1 MAFKRRLRLIDSLT
15 LFKHLSMT
23 LKAGLNVSDS
33 LATMDAKKGSA
44 MKKVIDHLKKSVE
57 TGHTF
62 SEAVDSAPRTFPPIV
77 LQLIRTGELSGTLR
91 ENIEQASRYM
101 TQMTETRRQIRA
113 AMLYP
118 SIVFIAI
125 SGLGL
130 SISLFVLPQI
140 IPLFEA
146 MSVELP
152 MPTKI
157 LLWIAKQFENHG
169 SFIILGFFAILTTIF
184 IIFRIKILK
193 PITSRIL
200 LHIPL
205 IGNLIHLYNLTH
217 ICQTLGNLLKSGI
230 PIIEA
235 LHATID
241 ATGNPVY
248 CGILKK
254 VTREVE
260 DGNTLSEGLSKHKR
274 IPSLFQRLVSVGE
287 RTGSVRDT
295 LAYLAEYYDS
305 ELKHSAKNLSTAL
318 EPMMLIIVGAM
329 VGFVVFAI
337 ITPIYDIT
345 GEIG

>member
-1 MAFKRRLRLIDSLT
+1 MAFKRRLRLVDSLT

-33 LATMDAKKGSA
+33 LATMDAKKGSTI
-44 MKKVIDHLKKSVE
+44 KKVIDHMKKSVE

-62 SEAVDSAPRTFPPIV
+62 SEAVESAPRSFPPIV

-91 ENIEQASRYM
+91 ENIEQASKYM
-101 TQMTETRRQIRA
+101 TQMTETRRQIRG

-125 SGLGL
+125 TGLGL
-130 SISLFVLPQI
+130 SIALFVLPQI

-152 MPTKI
+152 LPTRI
-157 LLWIAKQFENHG
+157 LLGIAKQFEERG
-169 SFIILGFFAILTTIF
+169 TMIILSVFGAFAAII
-184 IIFRIKILK
+184 IIFRVKAFK
-193 PITSRIL
+193 PVTSRIL
-200 LHIPL
+200 LHLPL

-217 ICQTLGNLLKSGI
+217 LCQTLGNLLRSGI

-248 CGILKK
+248 RSIVQK
-254 VTREVE
+254 VAREVE
-260 DGNTLSEGLSKHKR
+260 DGNPLSEGLAKHKR
-274 IPSLFQRLVSVGE
+274 IPSLFQRLVNVGE

-295 LAYLAEYYDS
+295 LAYLAEYYDA

-318 EPMMLIIVGAM
+318 EPMMLIIVGTM